1 MPAGPDASFSS
12 GAGSLDVLPDGD
24 DILLT
29 VAAGTPW
36 DELVEHTVAE
46 GWSGL
51 ETMSGIPGLTGATPV
66 QNVGAYGA
74 EIADVLTG
82 LSVLDRSTGHVRA
95 WTPEECQFGFRT
107 SAFKHT
113 DRYVVLDVTVRLARR
128 GQSVPI
134 RYAELAR
141 RLGIEPGATAP
152 LGQVRGHRAGPASQQ
167 GHGPGRGRSRLVE
180 RGVVLRQPRC

>member
-1 MPAGPDASFSS
+1 M
-12 GAGSLDVLPDGD
+12 
-24 DILLT
+24 LLT

-36 DELVEHTVAE
+36 DDLVAHTVAE

-82 LSVLDRSTGHVRA
+82 LSVLDRSSGEVRT
-95 WTPEECQFGFRT
+95 WTPEQCRFGFRT

-113 DRYVVLDVTVRLARR
+113 DRYVVLDVDR
-128 GQSVPI
+128 P
-134 RYAELAR
+134 
-141 RLGIEPGATAP
+141 
-152 LGQVRGHRAGPASQQ
+152 AGPARAIDPDPLRRT
-167 GHGPGRGRSRLVE
+167 GPSAGYRARRDRTARPGA
-180 RGVVLRQPRC
+180 